1 MTRQEELTYKIAAL
15 RSIMAGSGLDG
26 IYLKRQDD
34 FAWLSCGGRNYVGVG
49 DMGNCGLLVTAEK
62 CYAVSN
68 NIERPRM
75 IDENSLEDMGFEY
88 HSFVWHDGAQEGKIL
103 SSLVPSGKI
112 GYDYGGQNNV
122 LNEVKA
128 VRMDLTEAEIER
140 YKAIG
145 RDASE
150 AIESAAQQIRKGMS
164 EYEIAARIIGN
175 MEERGL
181 EELSCMVAADERIF
195 KYRHPLPTSKA
206 VAGRVQMGGNFRRD
220 GLVVCLT
227 RYASFG
233 QLSPELETQM
243 KANQL
248 IDCTLIAASE
258 PGTVLRDALLKGRAK
273 YEELGYGDEFNK
285 HHQGGP
291 IGYAGRDY
299 RVDFNV
305 TDTVK
310 AHQGFCWNPSITGTK
325 SEDTFVCEKGRRT
338 AITGPVLFDAVAVE
352 ADGFLFERPATLIL

>member
-1 MTRQEELTYKIAAL
+1 MTKQEELQYKLSKL
-15 RSIMAGSGLDG
+15 RAILAERQLQG
-26 IYLKRQDD
+26 IYIKRQDD
-34 FAWLSCGGRNYVGVG
+34 FAWLTCGGRNYVGVG
-49 DMGNCGLLVTAEK
+49 DMGNCGLLVTQDR

-75 IDENSLEDMGFEY
+75 IDENHLEDMGFEY

-112 GYDYGGQNNV
+112 GYDYGGKDNIFPDI
-122 LNEVKA
+122 KA
-128 VRMDLTEAEIER
+128 VRMDLTEAEIDR
-140 YKAIG
+140 YLQIG
-145 RDASE
+145 KDASE
-150 AIESAAQQIRKGMS
+150 AIESAALTVRKGMT
-164 EYEIAARIIGN
+164 EYEIAAQIIKN
-175 MEERGL
+175 MEDRGL

-195 KYRHPLPTSKA
+195 KYRHPLPTSKCA
-206 VAGRVQMGGNFRRD
+206 EGRLQMGGNFRRD
-220 GLVVCLT
+220 GLVICLT

-233 QLSPELETQM
+233 PLSSELENQM

-258 PGTVLRDALLKGRAK
+258 PGTILCDALLKGKAK
-273 YEELGYGDEFNK
+273 YEELGYADEFNK

-299 RVDFNV
+299 RVDFGV

-310 AHQGFCWNPSITGTK
+310 DHQGFCWNPSITGTK
-325 SEDTFVCEKGRRT
+325 SEDTYVVEKGKRT
-338 AITGPVLFDAVAVE
+338 AVTGPVLFEKVRIE
-352 ADGFLFERPATLIL
+352 AGGFTFERPATLIL